1 MTDDIIEQVLSK
13 RPELSREELLSKL
26 EMERKKTGGLISDAT
41 LLRLVAAEFGVEV
54 RNGELLPPLLLIM
67 DLVPGLMNVTV
78 VGRVLAVFSP
88 RTFSRNSKTGKF
100 ASLLIADRS
109 GILRVVLWNHKTSLI
124 DSGTVK
130 TRQVARFSHG
140 YTKEDRR
147 GRVELH
153 FAEKSEIEVEP
164 KDVDSTEYPTI
175 SEFASKIGEIGK
187 ADKKKR
193 VHLVGVVKRVFSV
206 SAFVRQDSS
215 NGKVVRLVLADET
228 GEVSVVVWNEKVDEL
243 EKQLQINVRLQI
255 VDAKVKKAVD
265 GGFEIHVDSGTYVE
279 TVAPEEYMSKIADLN
294 KDLSHVNVKG
304 TLLSKPIVREVKT
317 SKEERVKVASFELKD
332 ESGRIWVSAWRH
344 KAEVAAS
351 LKTGDM
357 IVIKDAYL
365 RKGFGENLEIS
376 TRETTTINVI

>member
-1 MTDDIIEQVLSK
+1 
-13 RPELSREELLSKL
+13 
-26 EMERKKTGGLISDAT
+26 
-41 LLRLVAAEFGVEV
+41 LVAAEFGVEV
-54 RNGELLPPLLLIM
+54 RNDEFMPPLLLIM
-67 DLVPGLMNVTV
+67 DLVQGLMNVTV
-78 VGRVLAVFSP
+78 VGRVLAVFSS

-130 TRQVARFSHG
+130 SGQVARFSHG

-153 FAEKSEIEVEP
+153 FGEKSKVEVEP

-175 SEFASKIGEIGK
+175 SEFATKIGEIGK

-193 VHLVGVVKRVFSV
+193 VHLVGVVKRVFSA
-206 SAFVRQDSS
+206 STFVRQDSS
-215 NGKVVRLVLADET
+215 SGKVLRFILADVT
-228 GEVSVVVWNEKVDEL
+228 GEISVVVWNEKVDEL
-243 EKQLQINVRLQI
+243 EDQLQNNVRLQI
-255 VDAKVKKAVD
+255 VDAKVKRTIE
-265 GGFEIHVDSGTYVE
+265 GGFEVHIDSGTYVE
-279 TVAPEEYMSKIADLN
+279 KVAPEKDTFKIADLDE
-294 KDLSHVNVKG
+294 DLSHVNVKG
-304 TLLSKPIVREVKT
+304 TLLSKPIIREVKT
-317 SKEERVKVASFELKD
+317 SREERVKVASFELED

-351 LKTGDM
+351 FRKGDT
-357 IVIKDAYL
+357 IIIKDAYL

-376 TRETTTINVI
+376 TRDATTINVV